1 MKLLTDEL
9 RARLPPLYSQE
20 AEAEP
25 MVYAKFFM
33 PGTGWTWYVTEGSPQ
48 EEDFLFFGFVVGL
61 ESEFGYFL
69 LSELE
74 SVRNQLGLRSGT
86 RPGVPRRQAHRC
98 RARARFMTGAMHT
111 ETKNYFLV
119 SFLRLL
125 TGPRFT
131 DCSGRGSASQIE
143 IKQGEIKVY
152 EETICSRGRH
162 RPDP

>member
-25 MVYAKFFM
+25 TVYAKFFM
-33 PGTGWTWYVTEGSPQ
+33 PGTGWTWYVTEGSPR

-74 SVRNQLGLRSGT
+74 SVRNTLGL
-86 RPGVPRRQAHRC
+86 GVERDLAFRE
-98 RARARFMTGAMHT
+98 G
-111 ETKNYFLV
+111 K
-119 SFLRLL
+119 L
-125 TGPRFT
+125 TDVVP
-131 DCSGRGSASQIE
+131 A
-143 IKQGEIKVY
+143 
-152 EETICSRGRH
+152 
-162 RPDP
+162 PDS